1 MSYPSPFG
9 GTNLVVL
16 IILLGLLGL
25 IIEPLFLLA
34 FIAALG
40 YYLYKIEKRVSSLEA
55 GISAEA
61 PKQQ

>member
-1 MSYPSPFG
+1 MSNPSPFG

-40 YYLYKIEKRVSSLEA
+40 YYLYRIEKRMSNLEA
-55 GISAEA
+55 GIPAEA